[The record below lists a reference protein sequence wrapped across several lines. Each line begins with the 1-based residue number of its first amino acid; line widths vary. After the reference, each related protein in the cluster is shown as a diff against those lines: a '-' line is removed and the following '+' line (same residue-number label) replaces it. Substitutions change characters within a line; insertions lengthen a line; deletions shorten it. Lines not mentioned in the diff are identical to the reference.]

1 MVFVA
6 EGRGVDFPE
15 GTAARV
21 FGKLVEGFESERCD
35 SSRH

>member
-1 MVFVA
+1 LA

-15 GTAARV
+15 DAAAGV
-21 FGKLVEGFESERCD
+21 FRKLVESFESQRCD

>member
-1 MVFVA
+1 LA

-15 GTAARV
+15 DAAARML
-21 FGKLVEGFESERCD
+21 GKLIEGFESQRRD